1 VPTTAASAFLSALPA
16 GAGPP
21 NPDQVGPLLTAVR
34 ERAMAAYPQVPLG
47 AVAFARTLGAH
58 AAGPDPLAALEA
70 LHTDDLYLT
79 AACLGGDGAALEVL
93 EQLVRGTV
101 PGAVARLRLEAS
113 TVREVEQLVR
123 QRLLVAPVRGT
134 PKLAEYGG
142 RGALKQWLR
151 AVALRV
157 ALNHLDAQRP
167 ESSLDADGAPAVA
180 AAGPDPEL
188 ALLKQH
194 AREEFKAALQET
206 LSGLPP
212 HERSLLRL
220 YFLEGLTVE
229 QIGRM
234 EGTHKSTISRWLAKA
249 RAAVLDDVRVR
260 LGEKLGLKAA
270 ELDSLIVALRSQLH
284 LSLHKALQ

>member
-1 VPTTAASAFLSALPA
+1 MPTTAASAFLSALPA

-123 QRLLVAPVRGT
+123 QRLLVAPVRG
-134 PKLAEYGG
+134 
-142 RGALKQWLR
+142 
-151 AVALRV
+151 
-157 ALNHLDAQRP
+157 
-167 ESSLDADGAPAVA
+167 
-180 AAGPDPEL
+180 
-188 ALLKQH
+188 
-194 AREEFKAALQET
+194 
-206 LSGLPP
+206 
-212 HERSLLRL
+212 
-220 YFLEGLTVE
+220 
-229 QIGRM
+229 
-234 EGTHKSTISRWLAKA
+234 
-249 RAAVLDDVRVR
+249 
-260 LGEKLGLKAA
+260 
-270 ELDSLIVALRSQLH
+270 
-284 LSLHKALQ
+284 